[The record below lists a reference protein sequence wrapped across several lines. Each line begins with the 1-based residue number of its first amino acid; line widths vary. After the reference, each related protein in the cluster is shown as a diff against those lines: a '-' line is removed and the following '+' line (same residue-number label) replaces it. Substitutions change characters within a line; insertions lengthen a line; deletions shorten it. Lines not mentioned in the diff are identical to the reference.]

1 MMTRR
6 TNQWTRGET
15 ACLLKTS
22 LIERVL
28 CAGFVTDWQQHLET
42 SFRELDFCL
51 AGGESSRTA
60 MQRIVSVVDEIQHHP
75 AQITL
80 LATHGN
86 LMALLLKSFDNTVG
100 FAEWQNLTNPD
111 VYCVNLT
118 QPPQMHRL

>member
-1 MMTRR
+1 
-6 TNQWTRGET
+6 
-15 ACLLKTS
+15 
-22 LIERVL
+22 L

-60 MQRIVSVVDEIQHHP
+60 MRRIVSVVDEIQHYP

-86 LMALLLKSFDNTVG
+86 LMTLLLKSFDNTVG

-118 QPPQMHRL
+118 QPPQCADCKPITAC